1 MSRLSVPKKKWQ
13 NILEDFAEQ
22 VAAKKFTKVK
32 YEIWRQ
38 MVHPIKSDY
47 IELYQH
53 NHIIEVG
60 YERTEPVWDPIVA
73 DAYTT
78 SYEFSFTL
86 CDNSFGDYLFEN
98 WEKIENSL
106 YSLDAIG
113 IAANPSITGGID
125 YNNLCASSTKAIS
138 GTKVNGCDLATVS
151 SADKVGVINGTKIVG
166 YDLDSA
172 SSDSNY
178 GVLNISAKDICHN
191 GVSIVDALTTKV
203 DKGDMINTVEEVVER
218 IFNENKIDYEENKN
232 MKNFNFDFGPVKN
245 DSVRM
250 SIYGM
255 AVKNASGTWVAYD
268 KNTGDIMDVDVFN
281 FEGSKFFY
289 KMPTTINEVHMG
301 DVIIHAHKAMIV
313 IGTSNTG
320 LVVVDVAAG
329 EEKTILPTKS
339 PFGFNFITR
348 VVSLFDVA
356 NVGTATAQN
365 PFGNML
371 PFFLMGEGKEIDP
384 MVFMLMGNQQFAQN
398 PMMMYFFMKDNGA
411 KDDMLP
417 FLFMMNAAV
426 PGNTTAGTVTPQV

>member
-1 MSRLSVPKKKWQ
+1 MSRLSIPKKKWQ

-32 YEIWRQ
+32 YDIWRQ
-38 MVHPIKSDY
+38 MVRPIKSDY

-53 NHIIEVG
+53 NHIIEIG
-60 YERTEPVWDPIVA
+60 YEGTEPIWDSIVA

-98 WEKIENSL
+98 WQKIEYSL
-106 YSLDAIG
+106 YITLDGLDDAVG
-113 IAANPSITGGID
+113 IAAKPSITGGID
-125 YNNLCASSTKAIS
+125 YSSLCETGRVANLQ
-138 GTKVNGCDLATVS
+138 GYKV
-151 SADKVGVINGTKIVG
+151 IG
-166 YDLDSA
+166 YDMDSA
-172 SSDSNY
+172 SSVSNY
-178 GVLNISAKDICHN
+178 GVLDISAKDICHN
-191 GVSIVDALTTKV
+191 GVSIVDAIATKV
-203 DKGDMINTVEEVVER
+203 DKSDMINTVEEVVER

-289 KMPTTINEVHMG
+289 KMPTTINEVRMG

-348 VVSLFDVA
+348 VVSLFDMA
-356 NVGTATAQN
+356 NVSTATAQN

-384 MVFMLMGNQQFAQN
+384 MMFMLMGNQQFAQN

-417 FLFMMNAAV
+417 FLFMMNSAAV
-426 PGNTTAGTVTPQV
+426 PGNATAAPALAQD